1 MNIYKEMQL
10 KNELEKSIKLAK
22 EIKATFNNILGIKQ
36 ENNNDFDEYDF
47 QQDIYSFEAMEIK
60 FYEVEKYLKNE
71 LNLIMREKIHRE
83 QTQKTIW

>member
-10 KNELEKSIKLAK
+10 KTELEKSIKLAK

-36 ENNNDFDEYDF
+36 ENNDNFSEYDF
-47 QQDIYSFEAMEIK
+47 QQDIYNFEAMEIK

-83 QTQKTIW
+83 QTQKTI